1 MEYAPWADARPYDGG
16 FRYNCMMLQ
25 VQIGPLFFFSISFM
39 IQLMLEDSGSPQATS
54 LDFNI
59 NDETCEVIV
68 CNDSI
73 HVDC

>member
-1 MEYAPWADARPYDGG
+1 
-16 FRYNCMMLQ
+16 MMLQ
-25 VQIGPLFFFSISFM
+25 VQIGPLFFVCKSHLPFLRSFM

-73 HVDC
+73 HVDVSPT